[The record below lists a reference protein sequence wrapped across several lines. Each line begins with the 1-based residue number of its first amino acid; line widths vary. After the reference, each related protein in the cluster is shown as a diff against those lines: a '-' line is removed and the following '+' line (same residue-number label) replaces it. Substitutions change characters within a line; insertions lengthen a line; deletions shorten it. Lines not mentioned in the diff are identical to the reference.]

1 MCLERAKTICFAAT
15 HDIELARLLKDTF
28 DNYHFEE
35 KIEEDDVKFSYLLCE
50 GKATSRNAIKLLKV
64 LGYDKS
70 LIGAAENMATTFLET
85 GKWAVDGKGVISEG

>member
-15 HDIELARLLKDTF
+15 HDIELAKLLEGSF

-35 KIEEDDVKFSYLLCE
+35 RIEGEDVKFSYLLCQ

-64 LGYDKS
+64 LGYDETLVK
-70 LIGAAENMATTFLET
+70 AAENMAAEFLQT
-85 GKWAVDGKGVISEG
+85 GKWAAYGKDV